1 MGVIFQLPIFFL
13 ISWMLFLF
21 PSCSRKSDVPSA
33 VKGFINLER
42 WDFVQFGSLELKGQW
57 EFYYQQFL
65 SSENIREGKGR
76 LTGYIDFPGTWRNF
90 PAGDSKI
97 SGHGYGTFRLKIKLP
112 DHPHISMK
120 TATVGTSY
128 KMFLNG
134 KEVLHGGQ
142 IGQTEEKTVPGFHF
156 TVLPVYPD
164 IRSEAE
170 IILQIANFSDP
181 NGGLWES
188 IIIGDTASVLISRK
202 FQFMMDIFLFSAL
215 MVMGIYHITLFL
227 LRRKDLSPLYFGIFC
242 MMIGLRT
249 LLTSERILHNDVS
262 VFSWD
267 FLFSAEYLTYYV
279 SVPLFSGFIYSLYK
293 EEFSLRAAQI
303 IFGVSFVF
311 TLIVIF
317 TKVKFFTEINII
329 FQIFTLLTVC
339 YMFFALLKA
348 LIRKREDIVFFF
360 LGMLFIVFSVVHDI
374 LVASHILHT
383 VYIFGYGLAAFIL
396 FQSAIIA
403 SRFSRAFL
411 KSEELTES
419 LIVTNFSIARFVPS
433 QFLRLLNRDNIV
445 DVQLGD
451 HLSQEMTVF
460 FSDIRGFTSLAEK
473 LNSED
478 VFKFLNTYFRQTISI
493 INRNSGFVDK
503 IIGDGIMAIF
513 PNSPNDAVQASTEI
527 MEAISE
533 WNRLREKEG
542 LLSVSAGIG
551 IHTGTLSMG
560 TVGTEERLDTTVIGD
575 TVNIASRLEN
585 LNKEYRTKVILSET
599 VYSELDEKWKRYI
612 REIDNTRIR
621 GREKNLTIYECFAG
635 ADTDSVSKIIK
646 TSSIYQEALVRF
658 KQKNFT
664 EARRLFTQCSS
675 IHPEDPVIQQYIHRC
690 SV

>member
-1 MGVIFQLPIFFL
+1 MGFIVRGSVLFLIFWMFFL
-13 ISWMLFLF
+13 FS
-21 PSCSRKSDVPSA
+21 SCSRKSAVPSA
-33 VKGFINLER
+33 VQGLMNLEK
-42 WDFVQFGSLELKGQW
+42 WDFVQFGNLELNGQW

-65 SSENIREGKGR
+65 SSEDIAEGRGH
-76 LTGYIDFPGTWRNF
+76 LTGYINFPGTWRNF
-90 PAGDSKI
+90 QAGDSKI
-97 SGHGYGTFRLKIKLP
+97 SGHGYGTFRLRIRLP
-112 DHPHISMK
+112 NHPHISMK

-134 KEVLHGGQ
+134 KEVLGGGQ

-164 IRSEAE
+164 SRSEAE

-188 IIIGDTASVLISRK
+188 MTVGDTASVLISRK
-202 FQFMMDIFLFSAL
+202 FQFMMDIFLFSTL

-249 LLTSERILHNDVS
+249 LLTSERILHNDVAI
-262 VFSWD
+262 FSWD

-293 EEFSLRAAQI
+293 EEFSLRIAQV
-303 IFGVSFVF
+303 IFGVSTVF
-311 TLIVIF
+311 ILLVIF
-317 TKVKFFTEINII
+317 TKVKLFTEINVI
-329 FQIFTLLTVC
+329 FQIFTLLTVV

-348 LIRKREDIVFFF
+348 LFRKREDIIFFF

-396 FQSAIIA
+396 FQSTIIA

-419 LIVTNFSIARFVPS
+419 LIITNYSIARFVPS
-433 QFLRLLNRDNIV
+433 EFLRLLNRNNIV
-445 DVQLGD
+445 DVRLGD
-451 HLSQEMTVF
+451 HLKQEMTVF

-478 VFKFLNTYFRQTISI
+478 VFKFLNTYFSQTISI
-493 INRNSGFVDK
+493 ISRNHGFVDK

-513 PNSPNDAVQASTEI
+513 PSSPNDAVQASMEI

-533 WNRLREKEG
+533 WNRLRKKEG
-542 LLSVSAGIG
+542 LLPVTAGIG
-551 IHTGTLSMG
+551 IHTGTVSMG
-560 TVGTEERLDTTVIGD
+560 TVGTEDRLDTTVIGD

-585 LNKEYRTKVILSET
+585 LNKDYRTKVILSET
-599 VYSELDEKWKRYI
+599 VYSGLDEKWMKYI
-612 REIDNTRIR
+612 RELDNTQIR
-621 GREKNLTIYECFAG
+621 GREKNLTIFECFAG
-635 ADTDSVSKIIK
+635 ADTDTVSKIMK
-646 TSSIYQEALVRF
+646 AGSLYKEALLCF

-664 EARRLFTQCSS
+664 EAKRLFSKCRD
-675 IHPEDPVIQQYIHRC
+675 IHPEDSVVQQYIQRC